1 MVTAKVNTL
10 QEGTD
15 VSIKI
20 EGNFETII
28 NELAVVN
35 SKILIGLSDQTG
47 IPVTEVSDF
56 LEEATLGNILDT
68 FTTALDELRK

>member
-1 MVTAKVNTL
+1 MVTARVNTL
-10 QEGTD
+10 KEGTD
-15 VSIKI
+15 VSIQI

-47 IPVTEVSDF
+47 IPVTQLSDF

>member
-1 MVTAKVNTL
+1 MVTARVNTL
-10 QEGTD
+10 KEGTD
-15 VSIKI
+15 VSIQI

-28 NELAVVN
+28 NELAVAN

-47 IPVTEVSDF
+47 IPVTQLSDF
-56 LEEATLGNILDT
+56 LEEATLGNILDA

>member
-20 EGNFETII
+20 EGDFETII